1 MRLKTPFLIATA
13 SVLLCIGVSVSSA
26 NASQPK
32 SSPAVSSVSGPISN
46 GYNYCLGVNKR
57 KIVNVK
63 CVEKKN
69 SWTVSKSS
77 RSAGYQIGTKNCVT
91 AAVLRDGENLQLAS
105 CGKVPAAQ
113 QDWVAL
119 PSGGIAL
126 VGSNFCLDVE
136 VGVPKPN
143 SPIQIYTCQG
153 LTAESKRIPSQR
165 WGYNPAMFGVGK
177 EVAPVATTVAPVVTI
192 ARPNRDFS
200 DMFPGLPAPPTI
212 TSEIAPQPPIG
223 GPDCDPYLRSSTYKR
238 TSSPAYIFIG
248 VRGSSEKTTDTLRS
262 DKKGTG
268 MGARMEFLYDQ
279 IRKDPKYK
287 SILCT
292 GPLAPSPPGSLVDI
306 YPAMEM
312 PAFDSEKKIVDYIG
326 EVALNY
332 ILLSSLVRDI
342 AVRNPSSRLIVAGYS
357 QGAAIVHAGIS
368 DFITNYPNLKS
379 RIANVILIAN
389 PLAFSDDPNILPSG
403 VSGKDTINWTTSLG
417 LVPIAT
423 SVIGK
428 GGSRSALTLAAISLI
443 ASILD
448 NPVTR
453 NCELNPCQ
461 SARAIGQKAKIVVSA
476 GIQLAGNFGSSWS
489 NLLSANQIKSQGINV
504 LSVCKWGDAVCS
516 PAGNT
521 DKYKI
526 PPFGPSIKIPGNSP
540 KWFHGETHSNAYGN
554 LRAGNG
560 KVAAGV
566 IFSMRP

>member
-1 MRLKTPFLIATA
+1 M
-13 SVLLCIGVSVSSA
+13 SVSSA

-200 DMFPGLPAPPTI
+200 DMFPGLPPPPTI
-212 TSEIAPQPPIG
+212 TSVIAPQPPIG
-223 GPDCDPYLRSSTYKR
+223 GPNCDPYLRSSTYKR

-248 VRGSSEKTTDTLRS
+248 VRGSSEKTTDTLRPKGMLDAGIW
-262 DKKGTG
+262 DKRGTG

-292 GPLAPSPPGSLVDI
+292 GPLAPSPPGSLDDI

-312 PAFDSEKKIVDYIG
+312 PAFDSEKRIVDYIS
-326 EVALNY
+326 EVALY
-332 ILLSSLVRDI
+332 EGLFSRQVRDI
-342 AVRNPSSRLIVAGYS
+342 AERNPSSRLIVAGYS
-357 QGAAIVHAGIS
+357 QGALIVHAGIS
-368 DFITNYPNLKS
+368 RFITDYPNLKS

-389 PLAFSDDPNILPSG
+389 PLAFSDDPNILPKG
-403 VSGKDTINWTTSLG
+403 VSGNDTINWTTSLG

-423 SVIGK
+423 RVIGK
-428 GGSRSALTLAAISLI
+428 GGSRSALTLEAISLI

-453 NCELNPCQ
+453 NCTLNPCQ

-476 GIQLAGNFGSSWS
+476 GIQLAGNFGYTWS

-554 LRAGNG
+554 LKEGNG

>member
-1 MRLKTPFLIATA
+1 MYLKTPFLIATA

-32 SSPAVSSVSGPISN
+32 SSPAVSSVSGPIRN

-69 SWTVSKSS
+69 SWTVTKSA

-136 VGVPKPN
+136 VGVPKLN
-143 SPIQIYTCQG
+143 SPIQIYTCLG
-153 LTAESKRIPSQR
+153 LIDGNTRVPAQR
-165 WGYNPAMFGVGK
+165 WVYGAAMFNQSQAVTPV
-177 EVAPVATTVAPVVTI
+177 ETTSAPLVTI
-192 ARPNRDFS
+192 ARPNRDL
-200 DMFPGLPAPPTI
+200 FPGLPPPPI
-212 TSEIAPQPPIG
+212 TTNVITPQPPIG
-223 GPDCDPYLRSSTYKR
+223 GPNCDPYLRSSTYKR

-326 EVALNY
+326 EVALNDG
-332 ILLSSLVRDI
+332 LLSSLVRDI